1 MMDIILSDIVF
12 DNTNCGLLVLDCD
25 GLIVDVNQWFIMHS
39 RCDKQTLINKNVF
52 HCFTLG
58 NEITVKR
65 ALDHATQYGMS
76 SILSSALHP
85 RLFPLYQ
92 RAHKDDCLME
102 QTCYVKALI
111 FEDER
116 FALVQI
122 QDVTDSSNRE
132 RLLRKRTKD
141 LSIFSLA
148 VKHSPSAVV
157 ITDAMGIIE
166 YINPKFTEIT
176 DFESHE
182 CIGRPYFNLGRIPTH
197 DHIEENIWKMLE
209 LHLEWTGER
218 CNLKKNGKKYW
229 ANERIY
235 PIFDADRSIS
245 HYVAMQDDV
254 TQFRNIS
261 RKFSYQAA
269 HDSLT
274 GLVNRQEFEGILR
287 ATVDHRVDD
296 TITHSL
302 CFIDIDQFKIINDTC
317 GHVAGDELLR
327 QISVL
332 FSQQCSDQETIARIG
347 GDEFALLL
355 NGHDLSQAKLV
366 CEMLI
371 QLVED
376 FRFRW
381 NEHVFKLGISIGITE
396 INARCK
402 SYVEAIKQ
410 ADSACYAAKD
420 AGRNRYHVYQENDQ
434 ALAQR
439 KDDTYWATKINS
451 ALEIG
456 RLVLYAQPIVSLQK
470 HDRIS
475 YEILVRMIDDN
486 GKLIPPGLFL
496 PAAERFNLSHR
507 IDQWVIDNT
516 LQWLSVNHDAIDH
529 IDHISIN
536 LSGLSLSNEMLLQH
550 IIKAIKVNEVE
561 ATKLS
566 FEITETAA
574 IANLTHA
581 KLFISAL
588 NAYGCK
594 FALDDFGS
602 GLSSFAY
609 LKNLKVDML
618 KIDGMFI
625 KDMLNDPIDEAMVKS
640 INDVGHVMGMET
652 IAEFVENEEIRQ
664 RLEDIGVNYG
674 QGYGLGKPVPI
685 NDILTVTV
693 EII

>member
-1 MMDIILSDIVF
+1 MQNILSDTVF
-12 DNTNCGLLVLDCD
+12 NNTNCGLIIIDKM
-25 GLIVDVNQWFIMHS
+25 GSIIDVNQWFLQHC
-39 RCDKQTLINKNVF
+39 RCEKSQLVNQSLF
-52 HCFTLG
+52 ECFAFG
-58 NEITVKR
+58 NERTIKR
-65 ALDHATQYGMS
+65 SLEHATQYGMS
-76 SILSSALHP
+76 SFLSSALHP
-85 RLFPLYQ
+85 RLFPLFTRTSKYSEF
-92 RAHKDDCLME
+92 ME
-102 QTCYVKALI
+102 QSCYVKSI
-111 FEDER
+111 TFEGER
-116 FALVQI
+116 FGLFQI
-122 QDVTDSSNRE
+122 QNVTDSVRRE
-132 RLLRKRTKD
+132 SLLKVKTKE

-157 ITDAMGIIE
+157 ITDALGIIE
-166 YINPKFTEIT
+166 YINPKYIEIT
-176 DFESHE
+176 DYESNE
-182 CIGRPYFNLGRIPTH
+182 CIGRPYFSLGRHTNNEKS
-197 DHIEENIWKMLE
+197 EEEIWRMLD
-209 LHLEWTGER
+209 LHKQWTGER
-218 CNLKKNGKKYW
+218 CNLTKNGNKYW
-229 ANERIY
+229 ANEHIY
-235 PIFDADRSIS
+235 PIVDQNGNVS

-274 GLVNRQEFEGILR
+274 GLINRQEFEAILSN
-287 ATVDHRVDD
+287 TVDERLDD
-296 TITHSL
+296 DINSL

-332 FSQQCSDQETIARIG
+332 LCQQCHDDETIARIG

-355 NGHDLSQAKLV
+355 YGHDVSQAKLA

-371 QLVED
+371 SAVED

-381 NEHVFKLGISIGITE
+381 NDNVFKLGISIGITE
-396 INARCK
+396 INTHCK
-402 SYVEAIKQ
+402 SYIEAIKQ

-420 AGRNRYHVYQENDQ
+420 AGRNRYHIYQEDDQ
-434 ALAQR
+434 VLAQR
-439 KDDTYWATKINS
+439 KDDTYWATKING
-451 ALEIG
+451 ALEQG
-456 RLVLYAQPIVSLQK
+456 LLALYAQPIVALQK
-470 HDRIS
+470 RGKIS
-475 YEILVRMIDDN
+475 YEVLVRMLDEN
-486 GKLIPPGLFL
+486 GNLIPPGLFL

-516 LQWLSVNHDAIDH
+516 LAWLCEHHDDIAH

-536 LSGLSLSNEMLLQH
+536 LSGLSLSNESLLQH
-550 IIKAIKVNEVE
+550 IIKAIKANKVE
-561 ATKLS
+561 ASKLS

-618 KIDGMFI
+618 KIDGMFV
-625 KDMLNDPIDEAMVKS
+625 KDMLSDPIDEAMVKS
-640 INDVGHVMGMET
+640 INDVGHLMGMET
-652 IAEFVENEEIRQ
+652 IAEFVENEAIRD
-664 RLEDIGVNYG
+664 RLEEMGINYG
-674 QGYGLGKPVPI
+674 QGYGLGKPIPI
-685 NDILTVTV
+685 DGILTSTT

>member
-1 MMDIILSDIVF
+1 MQKLLPDIVF
-12 DNTNCGLLVLDCD
+12 DNTNCGLLVID
-25 GLIVDVNQWFIMHS
+25 GAGDIVDVNQWFIKHAKLDEQS
-39 RCDKQTLINKNVF
+39 LIGSNLFDTFALN
-52 HCFTLG
+52 
-58 NEITVKR
+58 NELTVKR
-65 ALDHATQYGMS
+65 AIEHATSYGMS

-85 RLFPLYQ
+85 RLFPLYA
-92 RAHKDDCLME
+92 RSHKKDAAME
-102 QTCYVKALI
+102 QTCYVKSI
-111 FEDER
+111 SCDGQR

-122 QDVTDSSNRE
+122 QDVTDSATRE
-132 RLLRKRTKD
+132 KLLRNRTQE

-148 VKHSPSAVV
+148 VRHSPSAVV
-157 ITDAMGIIE
+157 ITDALGIIE

-176 DFESHE
+176 DFESYD
-182 CIGRPYFNLGRIPTH
+182 CIGRPYFSLGRLASNES
-197 DHIEENIWKMLE
+197 IEENIWRMLE
-209 LHLEWTGER
+209 QHREWIGER
-218 CNLKKNGKKYW
+218 CNLKKSGEKYW
-229 ANERIY
+229 ANEHIY
-235 PIFDADRSIS
+235 PLVDTNNVIT

-274 GLVNRQEFEGILR
+274 GLINRQEFENILR
-287 ATVDHRVDD
+287 STVEAHDQSID
-296 TITHSL
+296 THVL
-302 CFIDIDQFKIINDTC
+302 CFIDVDQFKIINDTC

-332 FSQQCSDQETIARIG
+332 FNRHCSTNDTLARIG

-355 NGHDLSQAKLV
+355 HGTDISQGKLI

-371 QLVED
+371 SLVED

-381 NEHVFKLGISIGITE
+381 NEHVFKLGISIGVTLIDRE
-396 INARCK
+396 QGN
-402 SYVEAIKQ
+402 YVEALKQ
-410 ADSACYAAKD
+410 VDSACYAAKD
-420 AGRNRYHVYQENDQ
+420 AGRNRYHVYQEDDKV
-434 ALAQR
+434 LAQR
-439 KDDTYWATKINS
+439 KDDTYWATKING
-451 ALEIG
+451 ALENG
-456 RLVLYAQPIVSLQK
+456 RLALYAQPIVSLQTCEK
-470 HDRIS
+470 IS
-475 YEILVRMIDDN
+475 YEVLVRMIDESGN
-486 GKLIPPGLFL
+486 LIPPGLFL
-496 PAAERFNLSHR
+496 PAAERFDLSHR

-516 LQWLSVNHDAIDH
+516 LAWLCEHHDDINH

-550 IIKAIKVNEVE
+550 IIGAIKANKVE
-561 ATKLS
+561 ASKLS

-640 INDVGHVMGMET
+640 INDVGQVMGMET
-652 IAEFVENEEIRQ
+652 IAEFVENDAIRQ
-664 RLEDIGVNYG
+664 RLEEMGINYG
-674 QGYGLGKPVPI
+674 QGYGLGKPIPI
-685 NDILTVTV
+685 D
-693 EII
+693 EIIHSSVELA